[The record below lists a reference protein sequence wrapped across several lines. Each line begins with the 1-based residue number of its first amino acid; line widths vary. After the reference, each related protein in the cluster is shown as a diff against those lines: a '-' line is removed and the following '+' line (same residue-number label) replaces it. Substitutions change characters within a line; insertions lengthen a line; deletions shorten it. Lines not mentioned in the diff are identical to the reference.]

1 MFALI
6 ARTQQTTM
14 LDGYIEYG
22 AGDFDGQNSGH
33 DFYGVSS
40 PLPEEWPL
48 TCGQKHAKWRG
59 VAWTDY
65 LATMLEAD
73 PCGLPPLQQPHVA
86 CLQGLLV
93 SIVTRRCD
101 SLSIQ
106 AWCVTLLLSVS
117 LGCERL

>member
-40 PLPEEWPL
+40 PLLEAWPL
-48 TCGQKHAKWRG
+48 IFFKNMQNGESCE
-59 VAWTDY
+59 D
-65 LATMLEAD
+65 
-73 PCGLPPLQQPHVA
+73 CLPRHNTGGRPMWA

-93 SIVTRRCD
+93 CRRDFQEFSGPCG
-101 SLSIQ
+101 
-106 AWCVTLLLSVS
+106 VTLLRVS
-117 LGCERL
+117 LGSERL

>member
-40 PLPEEWPL
+40 RSQKNVRSLLDKNMQNGEEL
-48 TCGQKHAKWRG
+48 H
-59 VAWTDY
+59 
-65 LATMLEAD
+65 LATLLEAD
-73 PCGLPPLQQPHVA
+73 PCGQPLV
-86 CLQGLLV
+86 LL
-93 SIVTRRCD
+93 VTRRRD
-101 SLSIQ
+101 YH
-106 AWCVTLLLSVS
+106 
-117 LGCERL
+117 